1 MEDLIFSLITFVVIY
16 LFYVIFVINKKSK
29 LEKMKDNP
37 GVIYLVSKYKLD
49 LKKINMKVLAHMIA
63 LTNSF
68 ILSVTLF
75 ILSFVDNFMLKILLC
90 FVIIIPFQYVM
101 YMIIGKMYK
110 KEKRNK

>member
-29 LEKMKDNP
+29 LEKMKNNA
-37 GVIYLVSKYKLD
+37 GVLYLVNKYKLD
-49 LKKINMKVLAHMIA
+49 LRKINMKVLAHMIA

-90 FVIIIPFQYVM
+90 FIIIIPFQYVM